1 MKPAPDTRRHQGLI
15 ISGVIIASLMLL
27 FVLGTAAFTSI
38 KIKTRK
44 VQRDIDAVMNDLNLE
59 MTDTVVSAESDRPI
73 DYSMVFTEESL
84 RMMQERNTD
93 NYNTLK
99 QKLKSGGRSDA
110 QKKLN
115 DFKTNTDLICK
126 QIHDL
131 RFKLFDTLVSTGDYG
146 NSALSIA
153 FFNTDNRTDNLLND
167 LKNYRDRAIL
177 SAGSTGQ
184 PNQLNSAMES
194 LPLDDGTGKNPNG
207 YWDESKFY
215 GTPENAAQYLLE
227 LEYAVRY
234 FEADI
239 IECYNN

>member
-1 MKPAPDTRRHQGLI
+1 MKPAPDTRKHQGLI

-44 VQRDIDAVMNDLNLE
+44 VQRIMDAAARDIQQS
-59 MTDTVVSAESDRPI
+59 MTDSVTNQEGDRPI

-93 NYNTLK
+93 NSTTLK
-99 QKLKSGGRSDA
+99 QKLKTNGRYDA

-115 DFKTNTDLICK
+115 DFTTNTDLICK

-153 FFNTDNRTDNLLND
+153 FFNTDNRTVNLLND
-167 LKNYRDRAIL
+167 LKNYRDRAML
-177 SAGSTGQ
+177 SAGSLGQ

-194 LPLDDGTGKNPNG
+194 LPLDDGVGKNPNG